1 MFNANKRAS
10 EFLREVEN
18 KIEFK
23 EFRVGD
29 RFKNLKNGTFA
40 DIVDIKN
47 GVATMNCYEKIY
59 GFFKIHNE
67 LCEDVATRTIHLKL
81 LKKGI
86 KEGIFKKVE

>member
-40 DIVDIKN
+40 DIVDIKKWS
-47 GVATMNCYEKIY
+47 CY
-59 GFFKIHNE
+59 NE
-67 LCEDVATRTIHLKL
+67 LL
-81 LKKGI
+81 
-86 KEGIFKKVE
+86 